1 MNGLKTMLLKEQNH
15 LETIVNQVKERLESV
30 PDGHLR
36 ISKDRNNIRYYQC
49 TDGSNGIYI
58 PKVEER
64 LPRQLAQKTYDMKV
78 LKKAETM
85 LKQIKKMTK
94 EYSDDEIEQVY
105 KSLNKERQA
114 LIIPVEPT
122 WEQTLA
128 EWYLEEYE
136 GKEFQEGAPLILTEK
151 GERVRSK
158 SEKILADFFYRKN
171 ILYRYE
177 KPLHLKGYGI
187 VYPDFTF
194 LSKKTGQEIYWE
206 HEGMMDKPDYAR
218 KAVYKIESYQN
229 NGIYIGE
236 RLILTFE
243 TEQSVLNSKIVEQ
256 LAERYL

>member
-114 LIIPVEPT
+114 LVIPVEPT

-158 SEKILADFFYRKN
+158 SEKILADFFYRKKYFIDTKN
-171 ILYRYE
+171 HCI
-177 KPLHLKGYGI
+177 
-187 VYPDFTF
+187 
-194 LSKKTGQEIYWE
+194 
-206 HEGMMDKPDYAR
+206 
-218 KAVYKIESYQN
+218 
-229 NGIYIGE
+229 
-236 RLILTFE
+236 
-243 TEQSVLNSKIVEQ
+243 
-256 LAERYL
+256 